1 MSKCVSPVNMCEIC
15 CEEFIWNNNENQF
28 KCWSSQRHL
37 ICKDCCKK
45 ESERRQEKGFN
56 NPNECI
62 LCKPFQEKVE
72 YYTVNI
78 NQPVTIEI
86 TDTRNDNKS
95 ATTYSIFAVM
105 LLILIGSIFWN
116 ISVVVSLIPKSDAI
130 SINFLRIED
139 AATKPSINKI
149 KWSPLDFDL
158 NGTSGYF
165 LFRII
170 DITS

>member
-15 CEEFIWNNNENQF
+15 CEEFIWNNNENKF
-28 KCWSSQRHL
+28 KCWSSQPHL

-86 TDTRNDNKS
+86 RDTRDDNKS
-95 ATTYSIFAVM
+95 ATIYSICS
-105 LLILIGSIFWN
+105 LILIILIGTIFWN
-116 ISVVVSLIPKSDAI
+116 ISVAVWNISHGQNFENQTIIVPNPIEILGGCVIFVVSAMISSPILICCYECKK
-130 SINFLRIED
+130 N
-139 AATKPSINKI
+139 
-149 KWSPLDFDL
+149 
-158 NGTSGYF
+158 
-165 LFRII
+165 
-170 DITS
+170 

>member
-72 YYTVNI
+72 YYTINI
-78 NQPVTIEI
+78 DQPVTIEI

-116 ISVVVSLIPKSDAI
+116 ISVVVWNISHGENFENQNIILPNLIEIMGGFVIFILSAMI
-130 SINFLRIED
+130 L
-139 AATKPSINKI
+139 
-149 KWSPLDFDL
+149 SPILICCYECKR
-158 NGTSGYF
+158 N
-165 LFRII
+165 
-170 DITS
+170 